1 MYYKGSIDGWLDE
14 DRDGRYYKGSGEAG
28 MVLQMEGWRA
38 GGRAGGR
45 EGGREGVGGREGEYH
60 E

>member
-45 EGGREGVGGREGEYH
+45 GRECGRVGGWGSE
-60 E
+60 